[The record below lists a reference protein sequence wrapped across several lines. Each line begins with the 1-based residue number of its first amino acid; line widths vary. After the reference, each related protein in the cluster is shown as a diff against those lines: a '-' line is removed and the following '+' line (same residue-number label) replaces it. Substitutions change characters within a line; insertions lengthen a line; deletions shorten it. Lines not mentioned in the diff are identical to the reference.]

1 MFAVEE
7 VTFSKQN
14 CYPKSKCAQLRFE
27 VNSSYENCTLDI
39 RIDGETEVLEF
50 NSTDFNETQ
59 IYILKKE
66 AGKYYELLIK
76 EGIGK
81 FIDIYFANE
90 IKITYFLTEYH
101 EKQKQNSDLTRKNS
115 STSSVFEF
123 GIPLNENMKACVK
136 FNQKNEQKDFINH
149 QCKDKKGK
157 FSSKI

>member
-1 MFAVEE
+1 MFAVKE

-14 CYPKSKCAQLRFE
+14 CYAQLRFE
-27 VNSSYENCTLDI
+27 VNSLYENCTLDI
-39 RIDGETEVLEF
+39 GIDGETELEF
-50 NSTDFNETQ
+50 NSSAFNETQ

-66 AGKYYELLIK
+66 AGKYYDLLIK

-115 STSSVFEF
+115 STSSVIEF
-123 GIPLNENMKACVK
+123 GIPLNHNMKACVK
-136 FNQKNEQKDFINH
+136 FNQKNDQNYFIIH
-149 QCKDKKGK
+149 KCRDKKGQFFK
-157 FSSKI
+157 TM

>member
-1 MFAVEE
+1 MFAVKE

-14 CYPKSKCAQLRFE
+14 CYAQLRFE
-27 VNSSYENCTLDI
+27 VNSLYENCTLDI
-39 RIDGETEVLEF
+39 GIDGETELEF
-50 NSTDFNETQ
+50 NSTAFNETQ

-66 AGKYYELLIK
+66 AGKYYDLLIK

-115 STSSVFEF
+115 STSSVIEF
-123 GIPLNENMKACVK
+123 GIPLNHNMKACVK
-136 FNQKNEQKDFINH
+136 FNQKNDQNYFIIH
-149 QCKDKKGK
+149 KCRDKKGQFFK
-157 FSSKI
+157 TM

>member
-1 MFAVEE
+1 MFAVKE

-14 CYPKSKCAQLRFE
+14 CYAQLRFE
-27 VNSSYENCTLDI
+27 VNSLYENCTLDI
-39 RIDGETEVLEF
+39 GIDGEKELEF
-50 NSTDFNETQ
+50 NSAAFNETQ

-66 AGKYYELLIK
+66 AGKYYDLLIK

-115 STSSVFEF
+115 STSSVIEF
-123 GIPLNENMKACVK
+123 GIPLNHNMKACVK
-136 FNQKNEQKDFINH
+136 FNQKNDQNYFIIH
-149 QCKDKKGK
+149 KCRDKKGQFFK
-157 FSSKI
+157 TM

>member
-7 VTFSKQN
+7 VTLSKQN

-50 NSTDFNETQ
+50 NSTDFNASQ

-115 STSSVFEF
+115 STSSVIEF
-123 GIPLNENMKACVK
+123 GIPLNHNMKACVK
-136 FNQKNEQKDFINH
+136 FNQKNDQNYFIIH
-149 QCKDKKGK
+149 KCRDKKGQFFK
-157 FSSKI
+157 TM

>member
-1 MFAVEE
+1 MFAVKE

-14 CYPKSKCAQLRFE
+14 CYAQLRFE
-27 VNSSYENCTLDI
+27 VNPIYENCTLVI
-39 RIDGETEVLEF
+39 RIDGETEKLEF
-50 NSTDFNETQ
+50 NSTDFNASQ

-66 AGKYYELLIK
+66 AGKYYDLLIK
-76 EGIGK
+76 DGIGK

-123 GIPLNENMKACVK
+123 GIPLNQNMKACVK
-136 FNQKNEQKDFINH
+136 FNQKNHQNDFISH
-149 QCKDKKGK
+149 KCKDKKGK
-157 FSSKI
+157 FSFKI

>member
-1 MFAVEE
+1 MFAVKE

-14 CYPKSKCAQLRFE
+14 CYAQLRFE
-27 VNSSYENCTLDI
+27 VNSLYENCTLDI
-39 RIDGETEVLEF
+39 GIDGEKELEF
-50 NSTDFNETQ
+50 NSTAFNETQ

-66 AGKYYELLIK
+66 AGKYYDLLIK

-115 STSSVFEF
+115 STSFVFEF
-123 GIPLNENMKACVK
+123 GIPLNHNMKACVK
-136 FNQKNEQKDFINH
+136 FNQKNDQNYFIIH
-149 QCKDKKGK
+149 QCRDKKGQFFK
-157 FSSKI
+157 TM

>member
-1 MFAVEE
+1 MFAVKE

-14 CYPKSKCAQLRFE
+14 CYAQLRFE
-27 VNSSYENCTLDI
+27 VNSLYENCTLDI
-39 RIDGETEVLEF
+39 GIDGEKELEF
-50 NSTDFNETQ
+50 NSTAFNETQ

-66 AGKYYELLIK
+66 AGKYYDLLIK

-123 GIPLNENMKACVK
+123 GIPLNQNMKACVK
-136 FNQKNEQKDFINH
+136 FNQKNDQNYFIIH
-149 QCKDKKGK
+149 KCRDKKGQFFK
-157 FSSKI
+157 TM

>member
-14 CYPKSKCAQLRFE
+14 CYAQLRFE
-27 VNSSYENCTLDI
+27 VNPLYENCTLEI
-39 RIDGETEVLEF
+39 GIDGETEVLEF
-50 NSTDFNETQ
+50 NSTDINKSQ

-66 AGKYYELLIK
+66 AGKYYDLLIK

-81 FIDIYFANE
+81 FIDIYFANG

-115 STSSVFEF
+115 STNSVFEF
-123 GIPLNENMKACVK
+123 GIPLNQNMKACVK
-136 FNQKNEQKDFINH
+136 FNQKNDQNDFISH
-149 QCKDKKGK
+149 KCKDKKGK
-157 FSSKI
+157 FSFKI